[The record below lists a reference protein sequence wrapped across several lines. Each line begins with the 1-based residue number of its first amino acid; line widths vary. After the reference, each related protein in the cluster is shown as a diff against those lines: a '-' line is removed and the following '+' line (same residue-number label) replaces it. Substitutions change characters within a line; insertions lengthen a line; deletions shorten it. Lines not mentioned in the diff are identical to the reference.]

1 MTVFIEMLT
10 IHFGF
15 TQCACISVDFINP
28 TYPYLPVSPPPPPL
42 FFFLS
47 FFSLSKAPSCVFVV
61 GYKYCTF
68 YIWFTDLERNSGS
81 RLMETNPTT
90 VYNKCPRGPL
100 HFHKHCDLLCLA
112 LNFSAC
118 EGLLR
123 HNGYCTL
130 KRTHMSQKR
139 NSFIKTGLSVYPIG
153 LYINVYIQ

>member
-28 TYPYLPVSPPPPPL
+28 TYPYLPVSPPPSL
-42 FFFLS
+42 FLS
-47 FFSLSKAPSCVFVV
+47 FIFLSLKGTQLCFRRWL
-61 GYKYCTF
+61 YILYF

-81 RLMETNPTT
+81 RLMEKNPRT

>member
-1 MTVFIEMLT
+1 MYFCRLYKSY
-10 IHFGF
+10 
-15 TQCACISVDFINP
+15 ISLSTCQP
-28 TYPYLPVSPPPPPL
+28 TPSP
-42 FFFLS
+42 LS
-47 FFSLSKAPSCVFVV
+47 FSFFHFSLSQRHPCSCVFVV
-61 GYKYCTF
+61 GYKYCTSI
-68 YIWFTDLERNSGS
+68 YDLLILNAIQGLVEK
-81 RLMETNPTT
+81 NPTT

>member
-61 GYKYCTF
+61 GYKCCTSI
-68 YIWFTDLERNSGS
+68 Y
-81 RLMETNPTT
+81 
-90 VYNKCPRGPL
+90 
-100 HFHKHCDLLCLA
+100 DLLI
-112 LNFSAC
+112 LNA
-118 EGLLR
+118 
-123 HNGYCTL
+123 
-130 KRTHMSQKR
+130 
-139 NSFIKTGLSVYPIG
+139 
-153 LYINVYIQ
+153 IQGHV